1 MKLVRFADPH
11 SSNPTWGELESETV
25 HAIAFSGAEMK
36 SWTRTG
42 LSFAASSVT
51 MLVPASPSK
60 IVCVGRNYAA
70 HAAELGNEV
79 LKEPGLFLKAPNTL
93 AVSGDTVAYPN
104 FSESFHFEG
113 ELGLVI
119 SKRASKISRENALE
133 HILGFTCAL
142 DLTARDKQKT
152 DLQWFRAKS
161 SDKFL
166 PLGPHLETDI
176 GDVTNVRV
184 QTRVNGTTRQ
194 DGNTALMLFPI
205 ATVLEYVSQ
214 FMTLEPGDVVITG
227 TPEGVGALEVG
238 DKIEI
243 EVAGIGVLTTNIGPK
258 A

>member
-1 MKLVRFADPH
+1 VKLVRFTNPST
-11 SSNPTWGELESETV
+11 SSPSWGELEADLV
-25 HAIAFSGAEMK
+25 HQIAFGNDMSGW
-36 SWTRTG
+36 SRTG
-42 LSFAASSVT
+42 QSFAASNVAW
-51 MLVPASPSK
+51 LVPAAPSK

-93 AVSGDTVAYPN
+93 TTSGDTVAYPG
-104 FSESFHFEG
+104 FSDSFHFEG

-119 SKRASKISRENALE
+119 SKRASKISCENALE
-133 HILGFTCAL
+133 HILGYSCAL

-166 PLGPHLETDI
+166 PFGPHLETDI

-184 QTRVNGTTRQ
+184 QTRVNGLTRQ
-194 DGNTALMLFPI
+194 DGSTSLMLFPVAI
-205 ATVLEYVSQ
+205 VLEYVSQ
-214 FMTLEPGDVVITG
+214 FMTLEAGDVVITG
-227 TPEGVGALEVG
+227 TPEGVGALAVG
-238 DKIEI
+238 DQIEV
-243 EVAGIGVLTTNIGPK
+243 EVAGVGVLKTSIGPK